1 MKFLLD
7 VNVGSR
13 IARALVEA
21 GHDVVRMALTNA
33 TAEDPDI
40 LEMAV
45 HGGRILITYDRD
57 FSELV
62 FARGS
67 EPPPAIIYLRY
78 RSRDVDAVIER
89 LMPLLNFPFLEDH
102 LTVIDPVRVRRAPF
116 IARSNDNG

>member
-33 TAEDPDI
+33 TAEDSEI

-62 FARGS
+62 FARGAT
-67 EPPPAIIYLRY
+67 PPPAIIYLRY
-78 RSRDVDAVIER
+78 RSRDVDTVIER

-102 LTVIDPVRVRRAPF
+102 LTVIDSVRVRRAPF
-116 IARSNDNG
+116 IAKSNDNG